1 MSYFLNNAI
10 YCLKN
15 LSTVNGRARR
25 KEYWYYRLSVLL
37 LIILIS
43 FIMGMMIGIGVP
55 GINRDVVQW
64 TASIINLILIF
75 SATVRRL
82 HDTGRSGWWFILY
95 FIPIIGDL
103 VLLIFTVQKGNE
115 GENQFGPDP
124 KQDEVSLINTRDDR
138 AQTDLSV

>member
-1 MSYFLNNAI
+1 MSFFIDNAV
-10 YCLKN
+10 YCFKN
-15 LSTVNGRARR
+15 LTTVNGRARR

-55 GINRDVVQW
+55 GVNRDVVQW
-64 TASIINLILIF
+64 TASIIHFILIF

-95 FIPIIGDL
+95 FIPVIGDL

-124 KQDEVSLINTRDDR
+124 KQDEVSLISARDDK

>member
-1 MSYFLNNAI
+1 MSFFIDNAV
-10 YCLKN
+10 YCFKN
-15 LSTVNGRARR
+15 LTTVNGRARR

-64 TASIINLILIF
+64 TASIINFILIF

-82 HDTGRSGWWFILY
+82 HDTGRSEWWFILY
-95 FIPIIGDL
+95 FIPVIGDL
-103 VLLIFTVQKGNE
+103 VLLVFTVQKGNE

-124 KQDEVSLINTRDDR
+124 KQDEVSLIDTRDDK

>member
-1 MSYFLNNAI
+1 
-10 YCLKN
+10 
-15 LSTVNGRARR
+15 
-25 KEYWYYRLSVLL
+25 
-37 LIILIS
+37 
-43 FIMGMMIGIGVP
+43 MGMMIGIGVP
-55 GINRDVVQW
+55 GVNRDVVQW
-64 TASIINLILIF
+64 TASIIHFILIF

-95 FIPIIGDL
+95 FIPVIGDL

-124 KQDEVSLINTRDDR
+124 KQDEVSLIDTRDDK